1 MKKMLSMLLIVALA
15 GTMLVLP
22 GMAASYD
29 EFPDAREH
37 WSRRSIERWA
47 RAGLVQGDP
56 SGNVTPAA
64 DMTRAQFATLLMRLL
79 GLEDDPD
86 QSFNDL
92 TDPDIWYA
100 SAVRACKAAG
110 IMTGDQKGNCN
121 PNSSISRAEAMVMF
135 ARAMGLKGE
144 TDSQTQLSRFAD
156 GQDVPAWAE
165 ESLAA
170 MLKKDILSG
179 VGYGDYAKL
188 DANENI
194 NRGSVFALL
203 DKAIVTLITQPG
215 DYTVSNPDRFVVVN
229 VPADESGKT
238 GGVNISGTAATVVIT
253 AGTQANVSVQV
264 RAETVKVDAG
274 VELTLGQGAAV
285 DTLTVNQG
293 ADVTMKAGSSAGE
306 LTLNAAGSVTMEKDS
321 TVGEMTVN
329 QQAQVDIAKGAG
341 VNGVTMNAAGT
352 VKNRG
357 NVGTLQVNV
366 SGVKFDGTK
375 PKKTITAEDA
385 KAPTTSS
392 GSSFGGSSG
401 GSSGG
406 GSNSPSEVYRLNV
419 LPAEGGTIT
428 WDIQESNEGK
438 WVTLTITPGTKNGLP
453 YTLRGIEVTNGSQEV
468 ATSGTR
474 DETTGVWTCNFYM
487 KNPGTYNVEAHLV
500 QPIIRAELFLVKD
513 QESYEKLE
521 SYGYSS
527 PNREYE
533 LTTLAGSPWLAFGVT
548 KAEEF
553 AGAMPFTSTL
563 TANGNP
569 VEGWKEH
576 YNAYAAY
583 FIATQGEGQGEGE
596 SLKLDGDG
604 YTFVMSFSF
613 ESVEYALSCD
623 YEKAGAGAKTVTF
636 QTSNGTP
643 IGSYKAGVG
652 DKVTPPK
659 APAIPGRHFVGWSAA
674 LEEGK
679 YTVVEGEN
687 VLEAQYDPNT
697 ITIRFNEGQGEQ
709 SYTYGGSHELP
720 SPSKENYK
728 FDGWKIEGK
737 IYQPLGA
744 QEIDRLIEAKKNG
757 ASLTAEAQ
765 FSYDPTVYTVK
776 FHLEGGSGEAE
787 DVTFATVEGGGFTEV
802 VGWPKDP
809 KREKHL
815 FKGWYIGENRLEST
829 DITGFVDLAEE
840 GNVLNLHAVWDPYY
854 TLEFQVEGKTDCVRN
869 VLNNTILGEKG
880 WPNSPETFR
889 NFDLKC
895 WIYEGR
901 EIRSL
906 EELIEALGGEIKT
919 DVTLGAQRVEDVM
932 ETE

>member
-1 MKKMLSMLLIVALA
+1 MKKIVSLLLLVALV

-47 RAGLVQGDP
+47 KAGLVQGDP

-64 DMTRAQFATLLMRLL
+64 DMTRAQFATLLTRLL
-79 GLEDDPD
+79 GLKDDPE
-86 QSFNDL
+86 QTFNDL

-121 PNSSISRAEAMVMF
+121 ANSPISRAEAMVMF
-135 ARAMGLKGE
+135 ARAMGLKE
-144 TDSQTQLSRFAD
+144 EEQDRKALNQFAD
-156 GQDVPAWAE
+156 GDAVPSWAV
-165 ESLAA
+165 SSMAT
-170 MLKKDILSG
+170 MLEKEILSG
-179 VGYGDYAKL
+179 VGYGDYAQL

-203 DKAIVTLITQPG
+203 DKAIVSYISQPG
-215 DYTVSNPDRFVVVN
+215 EYTVNNPDRFVVIN
-229 VPADESGKT
+229 VPDGEVT
-238 GGVNISGTAATVVIT
+238 VSGTAATVVIT
-253 AGTQANVSVQV
+253 AGTAGSVTVSAQT
-264 RAETVKVDAG
+264 ETVKVDAPVKLLLDGG
-274 VELTLGQGAAV
+274 VKVETISVNEKAQVTLASGAA
-285 DTLTVNQG
+285 
-293 ADVTMKAGSSAGE
+293 AEEM
-306 LTLNAAGSVTMEKDS
+306 TLNAAASVSAEAD
-321 TVGEMTVN
+321 TVLGQLTVN
-329 QQAQVDIAKGAG
+329 DQAEVSLAKGSA
-341 VNGVTMNAAGT
+341 VTAITMNAAGT
-352 VKNRG
+352 VTNKG
-357 NVGTLQVNV
+357 SVGTLNVNV
-366 SGVKFDGTK
+366 SGVKFSGTK

-385 KAPTTSS
+385 KAPTASAGGSS
-392 GSSFGGSSG
+392 GGGSSG

-406 GSNSPSEVYRLNV
+406 GSNSPSEVYRVNV

-453 YTLRGIEVTNGSQEV
+453 YILRGIKVTNGSQDV
-468 ATSGTR
+468 AYSGVR
-474 DETTGVWTCNFYM
+474 DETTGVWTCNFDM

-500 QPIIRAELFLVKD
+500 QPIIQAELFLVKD

-604 YTFVMSFSF
+604 YTFVMSFTF

-623 YEKAGAGAKTVTF
+623 YEKAGAEAKTVTF
-636 QTSNGTP
+636 QTFNGSP

-652 DKVTPPK
+652 DQVTPPK
-659 APAIPGRHFVGWSAA
+659 APAIPGRHFVGWSPE

-687 VLEAQYDPNT
+687 VLKAQYDPNT

-809 KREKHL
+809 TREKHL

-829 DITGFVDLAEE
+829 DITGFVSLAEE
-840 GNVLNLHAVWDPYY
+840 GNVLNLHAVWEPYY
-854 TLEFQVEGKTDCVRN
+854 TIEFQVEGKTDCVRI
-869 VLNNTILGEKG
+869 VWNNTILGEKG
-880 WPNSPETFR
+880 WPNRTETFQ
-889 NFDLKC
+889 NFNLEC
-895 WIYEGR
+895 WIYEGQ
-901 EIRSL
+901 EIHSL
-906 EELIEALGGEIKT
+906 EELMEALGGEIKN
-919 DVTLGAQRVEDVM
+919 DVTLGAQRVEHIM
-932 ETE
+932 KTE